1 MAIQSYSITD
11 CELRR
16 AVWRMHKRT
25 TRTNAQLAERFKITE
40 EDVAEI
46 IHMNE
51 LRPTR
56 YVRPAVNLPVR
67 CRECGGRV
75 VELPC
80 RLCKLNREMN
90 A

>member
-1 MAIQSYSITD
+1 MAIQSYSIDD

-46 IHMNE
+46 IRMNE

-56 YVRPAVNLPVR
+56 YVKPVVNLPVR
-67 CRECGGRV
+67 CPDCGGKVITRY
-75 VELPC
+75 C
-80 RLCKLNREMN
+80 RLCKLRREMST
-90 A
+90 